1 MKAIPCALALMLLV
15 APVQSFSQTE
25 YLTQNDIEYCEENY
39 EQYKLIGEYQ
49 FLERERRTIE
59 SRVCV
64 HLYEDPVWDYTG
76 VSRDA
81 RLLERGNYYVDAEI
95 AKSKANADT
104 GIVPQEEK
112 PVTDLQKAGAKILE
126 LEKEVAA
133 LEKKIAQKDAIIA
146 AQVKV
151 LLDLASKIKSILF
164 EIPGVVYRAA

>member
-1 MKAIPCALALMLLV
+1 MKAVPCALALILMI
-15 APVQSFSQTE
+15 APIQSFSQTG

-39 EQYKLIGEYQ
+39 GQYRLIGEYQ

-64 HLYEDPVWDYTG
+64 HLYEDPVWEYTG
-76 VSRDA
+76 ASRA
-81 RLLERGNYYVDAEI
+81 AKLLERGNYYVDVEI
-95 AKSKANADT
+95 ANSKANAGT
-104 GIVPQEEK
+104 GVVPPEEK
-112 PVTDLQKAGAKILE
+112 PETDLQKAGAKILE

-151 LLDLASKIKSILF
+151 LLDLASKIKSALF
-164 EIPGVVYRAA
+164 EIQDMVYRAV